1 MAPLAQNEVRLP
13 LHCTLSPFEVPTFKL
28 LAPYCVCRESRT
40 FSHMFCTSLN
50 ITPHVRIQNQLDLT
64 LTTHL
69 PSTKSAKV

>member
-50 ITPHVRIQNQLDLT
+50 ITHQDLM
-64 LTTHL
+64 
-69 PSTKSAKV
+69 